1 MQAPLATYKI
11 EAQRNTKTG
20 NLDRIWL
27 KVKLANGFSQTVAW
41 TYGKEIK
48 PNGLTVEG
56 MVQYCIYDKNNTM
69 RAIYWA
75 HDIEINE
82 V

>member
-1 MQAPLATYKI
+1 MQVPLATYKI
-11 EAQRNTKTG
+11 EAQRNKETG
-20 NLDRIWL
+20 ILVNIWL

-48 PNGLTVEG
+48 PSALTTEG
-56 MVQYCIYDKNNTM
+56 MMQYGIYDGNGIL
-69 RAIYWA
+69 RAMYWA
-75 HDIEINE
+75 HDIEITE